1 MTEKKNDNEI
11 KNNIF
16 EKKPEEILTEYKQK
30 ESIFVSNESEVQKK
44 EPSAFLEST
53 VNKPTPKNVDTSGFD
68 EIPDCIFQKE
78 SRLYK
83 FINNVW
89 SDIGRGHMIITETE
103 NKKRILFVREGLKL
117 TFLNFYITYDL
128 KADLKENSVS
138 FIVYEAIENTDE
150 KSETN
155 YSCSIYA
162 IKFKENS
169 SASEFYNLIKFQE
182 EILEKNKE

>member
-1 MTEKKNDNEI
+1 
-11 KNNIF
+11 
-16 EKKPEEILTEYKQK
+16 
-30 ESIFVSNESEVQKK
+30 
-44 EPSAFLEST
+44 
-53 VNKPTPKNVDTSGFD
+53 
-68 EIPDCIFQKE
+68 
-78 SRLYK
+78 
-83 FINNVW
+83 
-89 SDIGRGHMIITETE
+89 
-103 NKKRILFVREGLKL
+103 
-117 TFLNFYITYDL
+117 YITYDL